1 VALPAFARR
10 MPLHGVV
17 DRERSGSE
25 NVRNVERC
33 VEAETREGLDEADCT
48 IHPQHQ
54 RELSSG
60 LDEADCTI
68 HPQHQRELSSGLDE
82 ADCTIHPQHQRELS
96 SGLDEADCTIHPQHQ
111 REFSSGLDEQRDEA
125 QAENS
130 RSISPV
136 RRAHSSGFAAVLW
149 AHAETDRRTP

>member
-1 VALPAFARR
+1 MPLIIIIIIIIIIIKYRRQVCAELPTYAANVALPAFARR

-33 VEAETREGLDEADCT
+33 VEAESREGLDEADCT

-54 RELSSG
+54 REL
-60 LDEADCTI
+60 
-68 HPQHQRELSSGLDE
+68 
-82 ADCTIHPQHQRELS
+82 
-96 SGLDEADCTIHPQHQ
+96 
-111 REFSSGLDEQRDEA
+111 SSGLDEQRDEA

-136 RRAHSSGFAAVLW
+136 RRAHSSGFAAVG
-149 AHAETDRRTP
+149 PC